1 MLDSPLGDFRK
12 MKNYIKI
19 DEWNIIE
26 EGFDPHLNKISESIF
41 SLGNG
46 RMGQRANF
54 EEAYSGESLQGN
66 YVAGVY
72 YPDKTRVGWWKNGYP
87 EYFAKVLNAANW
99 IGIDIKIDYE
109 TLDLANAKV
118 SDFKRVLNMK
128 EGYLER
134 SFTAE
139 LKSGKKLKV
148 KATRF
153 CSIVDDEAGAIRY
166 SLTPLNFSGDITIT
180 PYIDGDIKNQDANY
194 DEKFWDE
201 VHKETHHGSA
211 YVTLRTKKT
220 GFHVCTGMKF
230 DIEQEGKTIEFLSAP
245 LEREKYVANKVSIE
259 VKEKQETVIYKYA
272 ANLSSE
278 NHDKE
283 TIVHETKRVVELVSQ
298 KGFEVMLKEQA
309 QAWAAKWVE
318 SDIVIEGDASAQQG
332 IRFNIF
338 QLNQTY
344 TGEDARLNIGPKGFT
359 GEKYGGSTYWD
370 TEAYCVPFYLATADL
385 QVTKNLLIYRYKQLD
400 KAIENAE
407 KLGFKNGAALYPM
420 VTMNGEECHNEWE
433 ITFEEIHRNGAIAF
447 AIYNYIRYTGDEKY
461 LNDYGLEVLV
471 AITRFWAQRVN
482 WSESRQQYVMLGVT
496 GPNEYENN
504 VNNNWYTNT
513 IATWCMEYALEAIA
527 SVKASE
533 PAKYAALIKKIK
545 FDEAAES
552 KQWKEIIDKM
562 YYPVDEKLNIF
573 LQQDGF
579 IDKEQIL
586 VRDLPA
592 EDRPINQKWSW
603 DRILR
608 SCFIKQ
614 ADVLQGLYFLEH
626 RYDLD
631 TIRRN
636 FDFYEPRTV
645 HESSLSPCVHAILA
659 AKLGDEARAYEFYLR
674 TARLDLDDYNND
686 TEDGCHTT
694 SMAGTWMSVVEG
706 FGGMR
711 VRDGQLAFNPF
722 LPGKWKS
729 FSFKV
734 GFRGALLNV
743 KVSQDGV
750 QIINQSEKELNIKV
764 YQHNYELKA
773 NSQVVAK
780 HQ

>member
-1 MLDSPLGDFRK
+1 
-12 MKNYIKI
+12 MKKYIKI

-54 EEAYSGESLQGN
+54 EETYSGETLPGN

-72 YPDKTRVGWWKNGYP
+72 YPDKTRVGWWKNGDP
-87 EYFAKVLNAANW
+87 ESFAKVLNAANW
-99 IGIDIKIDYE
+99 IGIEIKIDYE
-109 TLDLANAKV
+109 TLDLDNCKV
-118 SDFKRVLNMK
+118 TDFKRVLNMK

-166 SLTPLNFSGDITIT
+166 SLTPLNFDSAVTIT
-180 PYIDGDIKNQDANY
+180 PFIDGDVKNQDANY

-211 YVTLRTKKT
+211 YLNLRTKKT

-230 DIEQEGKTIEFLSAP
+230 AIQQDGKDVEFLSAP
-245 LEREKYVANKVSIE
+245 VEREKYVANKVTLS

-283 TIVHETKRVVELVSQ
+283 LLVHETKKVIEHISQ
-298 KGFEVMLKEQA
+298 KGFALMLKEQA

-370 TEAYCVPFYLATADL
+370 TEAYCVPFYLATADE

-400 KAIENAE
+400 KAIENAK
-407 KLGFKNGAALYPM
+407 KLGFNNGAALYPM

-447 AIYNYIRYTGDEKY
+447 AIYNYIRYTGDAQY

-471 AITRFWAQRVN
+471 AIARFWAQRVN
-482 WSESRQQYVMLGVT
+482 WSKDKSQYVMLGVT

-504 VNNNWYTNT
+504 VNNNWYTST
-513 IATWCMEYALEAIA
+513 IATWCMEYALEALA
-527 SVKASE
+527 TVKASD
-533 PAKYAALIKKIK
+533 ASKYATIVKKIRFK
-545 FDEAAES
+545 EADESE
-552 KQWKEIIDKM
+552 QWQHIIDNM
-562 YYPVDEKLNIF
+562 YYPVDERLGVF
-573 LQQDGF
+573 LQQDGYL
-579 IDKEQIL
+579 DKELIL
-586 VRDLPA
+586 VKDLPA
-592 EDRPINQKWSW
+592 EDRPLNQKWSW

-608 SCFIKQ
+608 SCYIKQ
-614 ADVLQGLYFLEH
+614 ADVLQGLYFLED
-626 RYDLD
+626 RYDLE

-636 FDFYEPRTV
+636 FDFYEPLTV

-711 VRDGQLAFNPF
+711 VRDNQLQFHPF
-722 LPGKWKS
+722 LPGKWAS

-734 GFRGALLNV
+734 GFRGSLLNV
-743 KVSQDGV
+743 KVSKEGV
-750 QIINQSEKELNIKV
+750 QIINQSD
-764 YQHNYELKA
+764 KA
-773 NSQVVAK
+773 LSVNVFDK
-780 HQ
+780 HYDLAGNAQLIVEHALAN

>member
-1 MLDSPLGDFRK
+1 

-54 EEAYSGESLQGN
+54 EETYSGETLPGN

-99 IGIDIKIDYE
+99 IGIEIKIDYE
-109 TLDLANAKV
+109 TLDLAHCKV
-118 SDFKRVLNMK
+118 TDFKRVLNMQA
-128 EGYLER
+128 GYLER

-139 LKSGKKLKV
+139 LKSGKKIKV
-148 KATRF
+148 KSTRF

-166 SLTPLNFSGDITIT
+166 SITPLNFSCDITIT
-180 PYIDGDIKNQDANY
+180 PFVDGDVKNQDANY

-211 YVTLRTKKT
+211 YLTLRTKKT
-220 GFHVCTGMKF
+220 GFHVCTAMKF
-230 DIEQEGKTIEFLSAP
+230 DIQQDGKNIEFQSAP
-245 LEREKYVANKVSIE
+245 LEREKYVANKVSFE
-259 VKEKQETVIYKYA
+259 VKEKQETVIYKYG

-283 TIVHETKRVVELVSQ
+283 ALIHETKKLIEQISQ
-298 KGFEVMLKEQA
+298 KGFDLMLREQA

-370 TEAYCVPFYLATADL
+370 TEAYCVPFYLATADE

-400 KAIENAE
+400 KAIENAQ

-447 AIYNYIRYTGDEKY
+447 AIYNYIRYTGDATY

-471 AITRFWAQRVN
+471 AIARFWAQRVN
-482 WSESRQQYVMLGVT
+482 WSAEKSQYVMLGVT

-504 VNNNWYTNT
+504 INNNWYTST
-513 IATWCMEYALEAIA
+513 MATWCMEYALEALET
-527 SVKASE
+527 VKASDA
-533 PAKYAALIKKIK
+533 AKYAAISKKIK
-545 FDEAAES
+545 FNEAEES
-552 KQWKEIIDKM
+552 KQWQHIIDHM
-562 YYPVDEKLNIF
+562 FYPVDEKRGIY
-573 LQQDGF
+573 LQQDGYL
-579 IDKEQIL
+579 DKELIL
-586 VRDLPA
+586 VKDLPA
-592 EDRPINQKWSW
+592 EDRPLNQKWSW

-608 SCFIKQ
+608 SCYIKQ

-626 RYDLD
+626 RYDLE

-636 FDFYEPRTV
+636 FDFYEPLTV

-711 VRDGQLAFNPF
+711 VRDGQLQFSPF
-722 LPGKWKS
+722 LPGKWAS

-734 GFRGALLNV
+734 GFRGALLTV
-743 KVSQDGV
+743 KVSKEGV
-750 QIINQSEKELNIKV
+750 QISNQSDKNLFVKV
-764 YQHNYELKA
+764 YDNTYELAA
-773 NSQVVAK
+773 NAQIIAQNVPA
-780 HQ
+780 